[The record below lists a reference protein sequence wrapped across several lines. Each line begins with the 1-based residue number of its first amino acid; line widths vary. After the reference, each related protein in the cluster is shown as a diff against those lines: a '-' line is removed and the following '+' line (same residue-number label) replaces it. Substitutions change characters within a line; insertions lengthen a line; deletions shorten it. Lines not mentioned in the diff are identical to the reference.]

1 MSLITVLF
9 LWGLISDK
17 ESYNGKEHSRVNKNE
32 KKVREKK
39 NKSKIEDSW
48 NFLNRLS
55 DLANK
60 LHA

>member
-39 NKSKIEDSW
+39 NKSKIEDSSSKYLISIKQ
-48 NFLNRLS
+48 FLL
-55 DLANK
+55 
-60 LHA
+60 